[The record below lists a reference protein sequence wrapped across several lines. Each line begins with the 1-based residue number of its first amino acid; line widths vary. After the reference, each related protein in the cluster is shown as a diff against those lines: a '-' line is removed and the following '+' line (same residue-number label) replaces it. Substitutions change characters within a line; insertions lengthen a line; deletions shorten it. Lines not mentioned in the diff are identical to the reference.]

1 MYNAEQFEDKKEL
14 TTYAVDKY
22 GLKLDGR
29 SSIED
34 LLDSLN
40 EAANSNQGDAGQETP
55 DLPET
60 PPVPDLPETPPTPEP
75 EVKPK
80 PRKVVYRNDVVGNA
94 LRHLRSRR

>member
-1 MYNAEQFEDKKEL
+1 MYNAEKFEDKKEL
-14 TTYAVDKY
+14 TTYAADKY

-29 SSIED
+29 SSMED
-34 LLDSLN
+34 LLELLN
-40 EAANSNQGDAGQETP
+40 EAANSNQGDAGQET
-55 DLPET
+55 
-60 PPVPDLPETPPTPEP
+60 PDLPETPPTPEP

>member
-1 MYNAEQFEDKKEL
+1 MYNAEKFEDKKEL
-14 TTYAVDKY
+14 TTYAADKY

-29 SSIED
+29 SSMED
-34 LLDSLN
+34 LLELLN
-40 EAANSNQGDAGQETP
+40 EAANSNQGDTGQET
-55 DLPET
+55 
-60 PPVPDLPETPPTPEP
+60 PDLPETPPTPEP